1 MKRDEKGRRNCRR
14 VGGIFDDWSPDG
26 NWANDNLSP
35 TEDDEPLDDDECHN
49 WANNP
54 IRKLFDNPV
63 NSSHQSYIE
72 TPSFPCQP
80 NDIKPNQS
88 AVFPKTHR
96 AQRHPN
102 HGRG

>member
-14 VGGIFDDWSPDG
+14 VGRIFDDWSPDG

-49 WANNP
+49 WVNNP

-63 NSSHQSYIE
+63 NSSHQSYLE
-72 TPSFPCQP
+72 APSFPDQS
-80 NDIKPNQS
+80 NDIQPNQS
-88 AVFPKTHR
+88 AVLPKTHR
-96 AQRHPN
+96 AQRPTDT
-102 HGRG
+102 GRG